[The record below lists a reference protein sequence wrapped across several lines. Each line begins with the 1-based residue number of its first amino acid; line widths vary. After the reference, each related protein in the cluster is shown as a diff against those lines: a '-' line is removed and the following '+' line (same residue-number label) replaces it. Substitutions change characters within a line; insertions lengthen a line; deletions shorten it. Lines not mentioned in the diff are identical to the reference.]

1 MGTWEEIRTGVKV
14 VAKKTAQKTGEV
26 AENASMHLKLAR
38 LISKCDEQ
46 FEKLGK
52 LTYRQLKSDG
62 VSYAEAIAAVIAR
75 IDALTLQIAQQK
87 AKIEKAKAK
96 REAERAEASA
106 ARGLRRMTEEELE
119 EERKYV
125 ANIQDLL
132 DENIKD

>member
-1 MGTWEEIRTGVKV
+1 MGTWEEFRTGVSV
-14 VAKKTAQKTGEV
+14 VAKKTAKKTGEM
-26 AENASMHLKLAR
+26 AETASMHLKLAR
-38 LISKCDEQ
+38 LMSKCDEQ

-62 VSYAEAIAAVIAR
+62 VSYAESIAAVIAR

-87 AKIEKAKAK
+87 AKIEKSKAQ
-96 REAERAEASA
+96 REAAKAEASLA
-106 ARGLRRMTEEELE
+106 KELRRMTDEDIE

-132 DENIKD
+132 DENISD

>member
-14 VAKKTAQKTGEV
+14 VAKKTAKKTGEV
-26 AENASMHLKLAR
+26 AETASMHLKLAR

-62 VSYAEAIAAVIAR
+62 VSYAESIAAVIAR

-87 AKIEKAKAK
+87 AKIEKAKAQ
-96 REAERAEASA
+96 REAEKAEAAA
-106 ARGLRRMTEEELE
+106 ARGLRRMTEEELA

-125 ANIQDLL
+125 ANIQDML